1 MNEAIQRAEIQ
12 RYVQKAFLAKIMH
25 MNEERERRKGET
37 VAQLSYR
44 GHSRNSSAWM
54 ISEIDIEEE
63 CIANLL
69 LQKADLY
76 LDAYERRG
84 LKIGPDVLKDIAHS
98 QVEITAARQSALIG
112 EAQLVSMR
120 TNRPQNMTGYSHL
133 GKKASV
139 AMNDIEAK
147 IDLYNLTPKKAEP
160 MTINTTTYHL
170 SGIGNRVVHGGDN
183 SVNIINEKELFD
195 QLASVI
201 TSAVQD
207 ATERQSILEKL
218 DELKAERIKTDYL
231 TKLTKLIAAAGL
243 IAHVIGPYLP
253 ALAEKTASLL

>member
-1 MNEAIQRAEIQ
+1 
-12 RYVQKAFLAKIMH
+12 MH

-37 VAQLSYR
+37 LAQLSYR

-98 QVEITAARQSALIG
+98 QVEITAARKSALIG
-112 EAQLVSMR
+112 EAQLTGVR
-120 TNRPQNMTGYSHL
+120 TNRPQNMTGYGHL
-133 GKKASV
+133 GNKASV
-139 AMNDIEAK
+139 AMKDIEAK

-170 SGIGNRVVHGGDN
+170 SGVGNRVVHGDDN

-218 DELKAERIKTDYL
+218 DELKAERSKTDYL
-231 TKLTKLIAAAGL
+231 TKLAKFIAAAGS

-253 ALAEKTASLL
+253 ALAEKAASLL